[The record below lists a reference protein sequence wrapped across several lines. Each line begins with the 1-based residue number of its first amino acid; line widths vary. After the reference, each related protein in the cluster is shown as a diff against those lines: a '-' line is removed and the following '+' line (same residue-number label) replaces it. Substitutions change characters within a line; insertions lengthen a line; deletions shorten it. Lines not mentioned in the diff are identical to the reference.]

1 MMVKLKVDNQREWN
15 DLYLGLKKAGLLE
28 SVTVNEITLPSNVF
42 PLEVPIDVGAL
53 LKLVQN
59 PMVRPFKKMI
69 DWNLS
74 KHVRDV
80 KLSLQ

>member
-1 MMVKLKVDNQREWN
+1 MMVKLKVDSRREWN
-15 DLYLGLKKAGLLE
+15 DLYWGLKKAGLLE
-28 SVTVNEITLPSNVF
+28 SVTVNEITLPSNAF
-42 PLEVPIDVGAL
+42 PLEVPIDVDAL

-74 KHVRDV
+74 EHVRDV